1 MIEVY
6 INGQPCVVGD
16 LKIELNKT
24 NPLISEKKDHTL
36 DITLNLT
43 NAVNA
48 RVFKFLNRF
57 DVSIKNSTQYHGEV
71 RNNGQ
76 TVISGNVYVLDIDDE
91 EVKIQIVKD
100 DSFFRW
106 TDAEDTRMG
115 GGMRID
121 RLQLGEL
128 DAPADAR
135 PSEDYDIY
143 KANALCIPTL
153 TEYSDHA
160 FQDPTIEKEFF
171 LLNNFTSD
179 EKNISPHPYL
189 VRTVEAILKV
199 LQYTVTYNAL
209 MDSVLARR
217 LVIVSNVTGTTWEQ
231 HLPAWTVAK
240 FMTEVEKLF
249 NVEIRLDTNSKTA
262 EIISRRRYTT
272 RKISIDAYDDYE
284 VEIEDAGKGL
294 NIYDNARYN
303 FPAEEMY
310 YKEADLSEEQ
320 LAVFEFRDVPYGQIP
335 NNSLFKPTMFRQTL
349 GDVKLE
355 QYFCRYDGYTYE
367 AYLIPVRNYQH
378 LGNYEADNV
387 MKFDIIPCMH
397 TCFYPTID
405 MQMNALFT
413 TLPVGRN
420 YDKPE
425 DVNQSTSLEIIK
437 DGIKEPATNNDD
449 KMYIAM
455 YGGWT
460 DNPSNS
466 WPYIR
471 IPFAINNVM
480 GLPYYLYGV
489 DQTHYAEYDL
499 SLDKMKKEFYYE
511 EEIDTTNKY
520 KVKAKVP
527 FYEKIDN
534 IIFNIKNKLF
544 VVDTIKYTLAS
555 KDNEPTAELELYP
568 LKGQS

>member
-24 NPLISEKKDHTL
+24 NPLLSEKKDHTL

-48 RVFKFLNRF
+48 KVFKFLNRF

-76 TVISGNVYVLDIDDE
+76 IVISGNVYVLDIDEE

-106 TDAEDTRMG
+106 SDADDTRMG

-121 RLQLGEL
+121 RLQLGKL

-153 TEYSDHA
+153 TDYSDHA

-171 LLNNFTSD
+171 LLNNFVND

-189 VRTVEAILKV
+189 IRTVETILKV

-249 NVEIRLDTNSKTA
+249 NVEIRLNTYSKTA

-284 VEIEDAGKGL
+284 VEIEDAGQGL
-294 NIYDNARYN
+294 NIYENARYN

-335 NNSLFKPTMFRQTL
+335 TNSLFKPTMFQQTL
-349 GDVKLE
+349 EDVKLE
-355 QYFCRYDGYTYE
+355 QYFCRYDGYTYD
-367 AYLIPVRNYQH
+367 AYLIPVKNYQH
-378 LGNYEADNV
+378 LGSYEADNV

-397 TCFYPTID
+397 TCYYPTID
-405 MQMNALFT
+405 LMMNALFT

-420 YDKPE
+420 YEKPE
-425 DVNQSTSLEIIK
+425 DVNQSTSLDVIK
-437 DGIKEPATNNDD
+437 DGIKEPAANNDD

-527 FYEKIDN
+527 FYDKIDN
-534 IIFNIKNKLF
+534 IIFNIKNKQF
-544 VVDTIKYTLAS
+544 VVDSIKYTLTS
-555 KDNEPTAELELYP
+555 KDIEPTAELELYP